1 VKKVYTNPHTVSG
14 ARGLPLISERD
25 GTTAVTLNEAKG
37 LPNCGLEDSE
47 AAASEWH
54 YRRTPC
60 PYHTDL

>member
-14 ARGLPLISERD
+14 ARRLPLISERD

-37 LPNCGLEDSE
+37 LPNCGLEDSS

-54 YRRTPC
+54 YR
-60 PYHTDL
+60 L